1 MANQITI
8 VEKYSKLIDEKNKSE
23 FAFQSLV
30 DESAKYDAT
39 TSKFRIPYADL
50 GGGIGTYDKNSSDP
64 FATSSVTTGYQDVE
78 TDYDLGGQII
88 VDSADEIDSDNIALA
103 GGTNALMDKYVSIR
117 NAMTAA
123 KICEKATKKVEETIT
138 DAETFYKALR
148 TGTNYMADHK
158 VKPKK
163 CILYTTEGFYAS
175 LMDMDTIKSKDVL
188 SKFNEIKIMTPDEF
202 VSSIKVNTGRDGSF
216 DYSKNAGAK
225 QINFMIVD
233 TNAIFTKDDI
243 MMKNITATENQN
255 GFSHKFQLRFRGVSA
270 YVLRNKAD
278 NVYVSYAAE

>member
-1 MANQITI
+1 MANTITI

-39 TSKFRIPYADL
+39 TSKFLIPYVDL

-64 FATSSVTTGYQDVE
+64 FATSSVTTGYQDVS

-148 TGTNYMADHK
+148 TGTNYMADKK

-163 CILYTTEGFYAS
+163 CILYTTEGFYSS

-243 MMKNITATENQN
+243 MMKNISATENQN